1 MFVIASACLGVR
13 VPATV
18 CVCMFGLQMYVDE
31 CMYVCVQLLVYGCM
45 GVCVYDCVY
54 ACLVGS
60 IDVNVYV

>member
-1 MFVIASACLGVR
+1 
-13 VPATV
+13 
-18 CVCMFGLQMYVDE
+18 VDE